1 MKYNSYRLALAL
13 GLAVFLLPIAG
24 CTKKPLKPPQVY
36 TTAENGA
43 KDSNELIERFKTA
56 YAARDADAAMR
67 LFYWH
72 AGEPPMQQEAWWDLL
87 SEMFATPAKTTETA
101 APNPGKEKT
110 DFAVVGRF
118 IVTTSAK
125 QYDSLLIGKNEHG
138 FYFMPPLWPD
148 SK

>member
-1 MKYNSYRLALAL
+1 MNFNTYRLPLIL
-13 GLAVFLLPIAG
+13 GLAAFLLPMAG
-24 CTKKPLKPPQVY
+24 CTKKPSKPPQVY

-72 AGEPPMQQEAWWDLL
+72 AGESPKRQESWWDLL
-87 SEMFATPAKTTETA
+87 NEMFATPAKTTETA
-101 APNPGKEKT
+101 APNASKAQT
-110 DFAVVGRF
+110 DFPVVGRF
-118 IVTTSAK
+118 TVTTSNK
-125 QYDSLLIGKNEHG
+125 QYDALLIGKNEHG